1 MLTAAIAL
9 GCIGLLAA
17 VGLGVAAKVFYVE
30 VDPLVAA
37 IEEALPGA
45 NCGGCGFAGCS
56 AAAEAT
62 AAGKM
67 PPNGCVAG
75 GPETHL
81 AIAALV
87 GLEIKE
93 TEPQIAQVGCRYPVA
108 RADIKFD
115 YQGVDDCRAA
125 VVLNGGPKECPIG
138 CVGLGSCVK
147 ACPFDA
153 LSMGPEGLPVVDELK
168 CTGCGTCV
176 RVCPVM
182 IMKLTSVTDRILGEF
197 ETVDCTAPCQRA
209 CPAGIN
215 IPAYIRYA
223 AQGDYASS
231 LITIKERNPLPLIC
245 GRICPHPCEL
255 ECRRNL
261 VDEPVAINPIKR
273 FVSEYERNTGAYLEL
288 FKAPATGKQVAVIGG
303 GALGLTAVAFLARL
317 GHEPALFEAGPEL
330 GGLLRT
336 VIPESRLP
344 REVLDFEIKGILK
357 LGVKAECNQ
366 VMGRDFSLSGL
377 IKAGFEAV
385 LVATGGWDSS
395 LLSDGRVDLSQTVP
409 GVRLLLPLM
418 LSWKNGERVPLSGR
432 VTLVGGGKATLA
444 AAGKAKEAGAEKVTV
459 LFTKTREEAG
469 LSQEDLEATQEVEI
483 IYQAK
488 AYRLLG
494 RGDSLTGLVYR
505 VGNKTEEHVLET
517 DDVIASS
524 GRLPELIVTP
534 NMEPAASDEIPAEA
548 EPTWQAFRPYGRQGQ
563 GQGQLGLFDS
573 DRTVSDYKAVVEAV
587 GAGRRAAS
595 SVHKVISGEAVD
607 GPSRMLAPGFKVINV
622 SQVENLAG
630 CEPRS
635 LVDRVEPEEA
645 LEQDREAEVTY
656 TEQQVRAEA
665 GRCLNCG
672 LICYER
678 TRYH

>member
-45 NCGGCGFAGCS
+45 NCGGCGFAGCA

-62 AAGKM
+62 AAGRM
-67 PPNGCVAG
+67 APNGCVAG
-75 GPETHL
+75 GAETHL
-81 AIAALV
+81 EIAGLV

-93 TEPQIAQVGCRYPVA
+93 TEPQLAQVGCRYSVA
-108 RADIKFD
+108 RADLKFS

-138 CVGLGSCVK
+138 CIGLGTCVK

-153 LSMGPEGLPVVDELK
+153 LSMGPDGLPVVDEVK

-197 ETVDCTAPCQRA
+197 ETTDCTAPCQRT
-209 CPAGIN
+209 CPAGID
-215 IPAYIRYA
+215 IPSYIGLA
-223 AQGDYASS
+223 AQGDFGGS
-231 LITIKERNPLPLIC
+231 LTVIKERNPLPLIC
-245 GRICPHPCEL
+245 GRICPHPCEM

-273 FVSEYERNTGAYLEL
+273 FVSEYERNTGRYLDL
-288 FKAPATGKQVAVIGG
+288 FKAPSTGKHVAVIGG
-303 GALGLTAVAFLARL
+303 GALGLTAAAFLARL
-317 GHEPALFEAGPEL
+317 GHEPSMFEAGPEM

-336 VIPESRLP
+336 VIPENRLP
-344 REVLDFEIKGILK
+344 REVLDFEIKGVLK

-366 VMGRDFSLSGL
+366 VLGRDFTLSGL
-377 IKAGFEAV
+377 FKAGFEAV
-385 LVATGGWDSS
+385 LLATGGWDSS
-395 LLSDGRVDLSQTVP
+395 LMNDGRVDQSQTLS
-409 GVRLLLPLM
+409 GVHLLLPLM
-418 LSWKNGERVPLSGR
+418 LSWQKGEKVGLNGR
-432 VTLVGGGKATLA
+432 VVVIGGGKAALM
-444 AAGKAKEAGAEKVTV
+444 AAGQAKAEGAEKVTL
-459 LFTKTREEAG
+459 LFSRSREEAG
-469 LSQEDLEATQEVEI
+469 LDEEDLKAAQGAEI
-483 IYQAK
+483 IFEAV

-494 RGDSLTGLVYR
+494 RGDKLTGLTYR
-505 VGNKTEEHVLET
+505 TPFDIKDRVLET
-517 DDVIASS
+517 EAVIASS

-534 NMEPAASDEIPAEA
+534 NMEPASTDEIPAEP
-548 EPTWQAFRPYGRQGQ
+548 EPAWQAFRPYGQQ
-563 GQGQLGLFDS
+563 GQGQLALFES
-573 DRTVSDYKAVVEAV
+573 DRTVSDFKAVVEAV

-595 SVHKVISGEAVD
+595 SIHKVISGEFVD
-607 GPSRMLAPGFKVINV
+607 GPARMITPAFKILNTDHIEHLAPCG
-622 SQVENLAG
+622 
-630 CEPRS
+630 PRS
-635 LVDRVEPEEA
+635 LVEKEIPSEIREP
-645 LEQDREAEVTY
+645 DREAEKTY
-656 TEQQVRAEA
+656 SEKQVQSEA

-678 TRYH
+678 TSYQ